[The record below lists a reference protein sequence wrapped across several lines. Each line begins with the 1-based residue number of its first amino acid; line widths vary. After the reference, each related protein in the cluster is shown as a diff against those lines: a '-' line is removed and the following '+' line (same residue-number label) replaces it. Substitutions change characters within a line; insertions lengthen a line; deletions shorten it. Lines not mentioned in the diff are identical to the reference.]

1 MELNE
6 AKQIL
11 EENEYL
17 LTEGV
22 REATNRIYELCD
34 MGTLS
39 WEQVGQAALQYMSE
53 DDVADMARSNEWFSD
68 DDEDEDLEESTI
80 TEGFD
85 LVDFACQKAD
95 ELGLRVVDYK
105 TEKEFNY
112 IPENGNSVINAGY
125 TKNGNVY
132 LRKDNKGNVIFYK
145 VTTEDEVE
153 KGLENFIKY
162 YASKEYI

>member
-53 DDVADMARSNEWFSD
+53 DDVADMARSNEWFS

-132 LRKDNKGNVIFYK
+132 LRKDNKGNTIFYK
-145 VTTEDEVE
+145 VTTEDDVVR
-153 KGLENFIKY
+153 GLKDFIAY
-162 YASKEYI
+162 HSSKEYI

>member
-68 DDEDEDLEESTI
+68 DEDEDLEESTI

-112 IPENGNSVINAGY
+112 IPENGNTVINAGY

-132 LRKDNKGNVIFYK
+132 LRKDNKGNTIFYK
-145 VTTEDEVE
+145 VTTEDDVVR
-153 KGLENFIKY
+153 GLKDFIAY
-162 YASKEYI
+162 HSSKEYI